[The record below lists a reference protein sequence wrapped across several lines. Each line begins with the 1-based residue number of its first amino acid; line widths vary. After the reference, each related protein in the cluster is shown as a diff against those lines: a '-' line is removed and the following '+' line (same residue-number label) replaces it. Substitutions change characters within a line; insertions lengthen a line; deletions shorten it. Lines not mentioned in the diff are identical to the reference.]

1 MRFLLVLILLSLPLI
16 GRAWVNDPAPIHHCV
31 DANGQSVFTDRM
43 CADVQA
49 TPALPTPASTTAP
62 ASISAPGA
70 PPPILC
76 ANNLDALKQAVVD
89 AFAAHDPN
97 RLTGLMLWNGYGK
110 GSVVATTRTL
120 SALMDRSLL
129 DLDTASDAPS
139 TADTDNPPSLSENPG
154 TSGTA
159 PPPPPP
165 APIGDAKLLVIHT
178 SSNDGSGAAH
188 ETRLGMTRR
197 SGCLWLLPPN

>member
-1 MRFLLVLILLSLPLI
+1 MRFLLILILLSLPLL
-16 GRAWVNDPAPIHHCV
+16 GRAWANDPSPIHRCV
-31 DANGQSVFTDRM
+31 DASGQSVFTDRM

-49 TPALPTPASTTAP
+49 TPALPAPASTTAP

-110 GSVVATTRTL
+110 GSVVGTTRML
-120 SALMDRSLL
+120 STLMDRPLL
-129 DLDTASDAPS
+129 DLDTASSRPSSADA
-139 TADTDNPPSLSENPG
+139 DPPQTLSENPG

-159 PPPPPP
+159 PPPP
-165 APIGDAKLLVIHT
+165 APIDDAKLLVIHT
-178 SSNDGSGAAH
+178 SSNDGSGAPH
-188 ETRLGMTRR
+188 ETRLGMTKR
-197 SGCLWLLPPN
+197 SGCLWLLPPG